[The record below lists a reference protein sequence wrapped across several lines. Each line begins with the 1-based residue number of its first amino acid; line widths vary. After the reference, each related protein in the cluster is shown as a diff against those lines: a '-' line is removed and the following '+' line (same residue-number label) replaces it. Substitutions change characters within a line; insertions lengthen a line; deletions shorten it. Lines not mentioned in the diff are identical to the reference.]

1 MGGARRQLGE
11 LRFCSAAPEVGAE
24 WTDNGSC
31 REQRHLKSRPAGEW
45 RRVPIPPPLTRLLRA
60 HLETFGS
67 RPGGRVFSGVHGA
80 ELASITYRRVW
91 DKARHAALTP
101 PADCILPPKFPRN
114 DLHLALTG
122 QASGV
127 RAYVRA
133 FPRLLSDSHAA
144 GS

>member
-1 MGGARRQLGE
+1 MERRHQQMGGARRQLGE

-127 RAYVRA
+127 RA
-133 FPRLLSDSHAA
+133 
-144 GS
+144 